1 MKKKLSLVLATL
13 MLLGLLAGCGGQ
25 PAASGD
31 KDTVVVYIGDIF
43 NSMTPYMTTAN
54 SDQAVFDQVYE
65 TLTVTKDDGT
75 VAPCLA
81 KSWKISDDSLEY
93 TFQLEEGVKFHNGE
107 VMTADD
113 VVYSFEQY
121 LANPAKNNFVSMI
134 DKVEMVDA
142 NTVKVTL
149 NKVTPLFLVYIN
161 ELPILNK
168 KFVEEHNGNISDVAC
183 GTGPYKLTSIDLAT
197 SAMLERNDDYRLA
210 PAAIEKVELRYVGD
224 RSTASVQLETGD
236 LDIMSIDPSQ
246 LVSFENNDKFT
257 VEKVQTLKT
266 ALLAIN
272 TTVAPLD
279 NKLVRQAMTYAVD
292 KKSIIT
298 IAYENC
304 AVPARL
310 QANDTNCFGVDFSDA
325 TDFSYNPE
333 KAKELLAEAGYPNGL
348 NFADYGIQ
356 MDVLG
361 GTYMEK
367 AAQVMQQNFADVG
380 ITIELRNTSTPDED
394 AESGNFALMTQTL
407 SYRADFSYNVC
418 HYGSVGIGGNN
429 FCQMKDAWVDE
440 MFAKAESEQDEEVRK
455 DIYRELIAYLVD
467 YCPSIPL
474 FHHELVYVWNS
485 QLNATV
491 HDSPV
496 HPYYCYE
503 WSWKN

>member
-81 KSWKISDDSLEY
+81 KSWKMSDDCLEY

-142 NTVKVTL
+142 NTVKITL

-183 GTGPYKLTSIDLAT
+183 GTGPHKLTSIDLAT

-310 QANDTNCFGVDFSDA
+310 QASDTNCFGVDFSDA

-474 FHHELVYVWNS
+474 FHHELVYAWNS

-491 HDSPV
+491 HDSAV

>member
-81 KSWKISDDSLEY
+81 KSWKMSDDCLEY

-149 NKVTPLFLVYIN
+149 NKITPLFLVYIN

-310 QANDTNCFGVDFSDA
+310 QASDTNCFGVDFSDA

-333 KAKELLAEAGYPNGL
+333 KAKELLAEAGYPDGAGFPAVTYLYNTDDKHSAIAEAL
-348 NFADYGIQ
+348 Q
-356 MDVLG
+356 SMWKDVLNVDVTLNNQDWNVFLSTRADG
-361 GTYMEK
+361 NYDMARDGWISDYNDPVSFMDMFMTGNGNNN
-367 AAQVMQQNFADVG
+367 AQYSNSEYDAMMTKVLTD
-380 ITIELRNTSTPDED
+380 SD
-394 AESGNFALMTQTL
+394 AEDRMELMHKCEDLLLSQDSAIAPLYYYTQPYMMAEGLSGMYYTPLGFFLFT
-407 SYRADFSYNVC
+407 NVTK
-418 HYGSVGIGGNN
+418 G
-429 FCQMKDAWVDE
+429 
-440 MFAKAESEQDEEVRK
+440 
-455 DIYRELIAYLVD
+455 
-467 YCPSIPL
+467 
-474 FHHELVYVWNS
+474 
-485 QLNATV
+485 
-491 HDSPV
+491 
-496 HPYYCYE
+496 
-503 WSWKN
+503 

>member
-81 KSWKISDDSLEY
+81 KSWKMSDDSLEY

-121 LANPAKNNFVSMI
+121 IANPAKNNFVSMI

-292 KKSIIT
+292 KQSIIT

-333 KAKELLAEAGYPNGL
+333 KAKELLAEA
-348 NFADYGIQ
+348 A
-356 MDVLG
+356 
-361 GTYMEK
+361 
-367 AAQVMQQNFADVG
+367 
-380 ITIELRNTSTPDED
+380 
-394 AESGNFALMTQTL
+394 
-407 SYRADFSYNVC
+407 
-418 HYGSVGIGGNN
+418 
-429 FCQMKDAWVDE
+429 
-440 MFAKAESEQDEEVRK
+440 
-455 DIYRELIAYLVD
+455 
-467 YCPSIPL
+467 IPM
-474 FHHELVYVWNS
+474 
-485 QLNATV
+485 A
-491 HDSPV
+491 
-496 HPYYCYE
+496 
-503 WSWKN
+503 